1 MKNFRQTRNDLSML
15 SGKPSMTTFDGH
27 TLTLGGLW
35 QVAMAQSACRLAAP
49 ARQRMKQSRAL
60 VERLAAQPRAI
71 YGINTGFGPLSAS
84 RVSPKDLAQHQLN
97 LLHHLSVGQGAL
109 FSPVETRAIMA
120 ARANALARGCSGI
133 RPEVV
138 DLLIAAL
145 NCGILPEIP
154 CEGSVGASGDLA
166 PLAHM
171 SRLLVGLGRARDGGK
186 RLSAVQA
193 LRRHRLEPVTLQ
205 CKEGLALVNGT
216 SVMTALAALAAKEAA
231 DLLSWSE
238 LLTACLFQAL
248 WAEPEVLCAQAHQ
261 ARGFRGQFAVAGRI
275 ARHLRTHPR
284 YEREIAR
291 HQWGSHAKPVEP
303 GVEIQDPYSVR
314 CAPQV
319 LGAIQEALWHVEY
332 VVTRELNASTD
343 NPLVFAETG
352 SVIHCG
358 NFYGQQIAMACD
370 YLRLGL
376 AKLALLLERQLERL
390 VNWRYSLG
398 LPPML
403 TGSNNPGLNS
413 GFMGCQLLA
422 TSLAAECRILTT
434 PASVQTIPTNANN
447 QDVVSMGCIA
457 ARMTREML
465 PKVWKITAIQAL
477 ALAQAAD
484 LRGGDVMG
492 GDFRKLHGLVRAVS
506 PKLTADRPLFE
517 EIAAMTAR
525 LQTDAAQRPLL
536 PPRPPAP
543 TGRGAR

>member
-1 MKNFRQTRNDLSML
+1 
-15 SGKPSMTTFDGH
+15 MTTLDGH
-27 TLTLGGLW
+27 TLSIAGLW
-35 QVAMAQSACRLAAP
+35 QVAAAQGACQLAAS
-49 ARQRMKQSRAL
+49 ARRRMTQSRAL
-60 VERLAAQPRAI
+60 VDKLAAEPRAI
-71 YGINTGFGPLSAS
+71 YGINTGFGPLSGT
-84 RVSPKDLAQHQLN
+84 RVTPDDLAQHQLN
-97 LLHHLSVGQGAL
+97 LLHHLSVGQGPL

-120 ARANALARGCSGI
+120 ARANALARGYSGI
-133 RPEVV
+133 RPAVV
-138 DLLIAAL
+138 DVLVAAL
-145 NCGILPEIP
+145 NHDLLPEIP

-171 SRLLVGLGRARDGGK
+171 SRLLVGLGHARVGGK
-186 RLSAVQA
+186 RLRAGEA
-193 LRRHRLEPVTLQ
+193 LKRHRLRPVTLQ

-216 SVMTALAALAAKEAA
+216 SVMTALAALAVQETAA
-231 DLLSWSE
+231 LLSWSE
-238 LLTACLFQAL
+238 LLTACLFQVL
-248 WAEPEVLCAQAHQ
+248 WAAPEVLCDQVHK
-261 ARGFRGQFAVAGRI
+261 ARGFRGQFAVAERI

-284 YEREIAR
+284 YEREIAE

-319 LGAIQEALWHVEY
+319 LGAIQEALWHIEY

-343 NPLVFAETG
+343 NPLVFPDTA

-376 AKLALLLERQLERL
+376 AKLGLLLERQLERL
-390 VNWRYSLG
+390 VNWRSSLG

-422 TSLAAECRILTT
+422 TSLAAECRILCT

-465 PKVWKITAIQAL
+465 PKVWKLTALQAL

-484 LRGGDVMG
+484 LRGAQIMG
-492 GDFRKLHGLVRAVS
+492 GDFRKLHRLVRRIS
-506 PKLTADRPLFE
+506 PRLTNDRPLFE
-517 EIAAMTAR
+517 EIAALTAR
-525 LQTDAAQRPLL
+525 LQTEAAQRLLL
-536 PPRPPAP
+536 PRPAAP
-543 TGRGAR
+543 DLRRTRW

>member
-1 MKNFRQTRNDLSML
+1 MI
-15 SGKPSMTTFDGH
+15 TFDGH
-27 TLTLGGLW
+27 ELTVGKLW
-35 QVAMAQSACRLAAP
+35 EAAMAQTPCRLAAW
-49 ARQRMKQSRAL
+49 ARRRMKQSRAL
-60 VERLAAQPRAI
+60 VDKLALEPRAI
-71 YGINTGFGPLSAS
+71 YGINTGFGPLSAT
-84 RVSPKDLAQHQLN
+84 RVAPEDLAQHQLN
-97 LLHHLSVGQGAL
+97 LLHHLSVGQGPL

-120 ARANALARGCSGI
+120 ARANALARGYSGI

-138 DLLIAAL
+138 DLLVAVL
-145 NCGILPEIP
+145 NRDILPEIP

-171 SRLLVGLGRARDGGK
+171 SRLLVGLGHARVAGK
-186 RLSAVQA
+186 RLTARAA
-193 LRRHRLEPVTLQ
+193 LKGHRLRPATLQ

-216 SVMTALAALAAKEAA
+216 SVMTALAALAVHETTA
-231 DLLSWSE
+231 LLSWAE
-238 LLTACLFQAL
+238 LLTACLFQVL
-248 WAEPEVLCAQAHQ
+248 WAAPEVLRGQAHK
-261 ARGFRGQFAVAGRI
+261 ARGFRGQFAAAERI
-275 ARHLRTHPR
+275 ARHLRTHPH
-284 YEREIAR
+284 YDREIAE
-291 HQWGSHAKPVEP
+291 HQWGSHAKPAEP

-343 NPLVFAETG
+343 NPLVFPDTA

-376 AKLALLLERQLERL
+376 AKLGLLLERQLERL

-403 TGSNNPGLNS
+403 TGSSNPGLNS

-465 PKVWKITAIQAL
+465 PKVWKLTAIQSL

-484 LRGGDVMG
+484 LRGAKIMG
-492 GDFRKLHGLVRAVS
+492 GDFRKLHRLVRQLS
-506 PKLTADRPLFE
+506 PQLTTDRPLFE
-517 EIAAMTAR
+517 DIAALTAT
-525 LQTDAAQRPLL
+525 LQTDAAQRLL
-536 PPRPPAP
+536 PPGPPAP
-543 TGRGAR
+543 GGRRTRG

>member
-1 MKNFRQTRNDLSML
+1 VDK
-15 SGKPSMTTFDGH
+15 
-27 TLTLGGLW
+27 
-35 QVAMAQSACRLAAP
+35 LA
-49 ARQRMKQSRAL
+49 L
-60 VERLAAQPRAI
+60 EPRAI
-71 YGINTGFGPLSAS
+71 YGINTGFGPLSAT
-84 RVSPKDLAQHQLN
+84 RVAPEDLAQHQLN
-97 LLHHLSVGQGAL
+97 LLHHLSVGQGPL

-120 ARANALARGCSGI
+120 ARANALARGYSGI

-138 DLLIAAL
+138 DLLVAVL
-145 NCGILPEIP
+145 NRDILPEIP

-171 SRLLVGLGRARDGGK
+171 SRLLVGLGHARVAGK
-186 RLSAVQA
+186 RLTARAA
-193 LRRHRLEPVTLQ
+193 LKGHRLRPATLQ

-216 SVMTALAALAAKEAA
+216 SVMTALAALAVHETTA
-231 DLLSWSE
+231 LLSWAE
-238 LLTACLFQAL
+238 LLTACLFQVL
-248 WAEPEVLCAQAHQ
+248 WAAPEVLRGQAHK
-261 ARGFRGQFAVAGRI
+261 ARGFRGQFAAAERI
-275 ARHLRTHPR
+275 ARHLRTHPH
-284 YEREIAR
+284 YDREIAE
-291 HQWGSHAKPVEP
+291 HQWGSHAKPAEP

-343 NPLVFAETG
+343 NPLVFPDTA

-376 AKLALLLERQLERL
+376 AKLGLLLERQLERL

-403 TGSNNPGLNS
+403 TGSSNPGLNS

-465 PKVWKITAIQAL
+465 PKVWKLTAIQSL

-484 LRGGDVMG
+484 LRGAKIMG
-492 GDFRKLHGLVRAVS
+492 GDFRKLHRLVRQLS
-506 PKLTADRPLFE
+506 PQLTTDRPLFE
-517 EIAAMTAR
+517 DIAALTAT
-525 LQTDAAQRPLL
+525 LQTDAAQRLL
-536 PPRPPAP
+536 PPGPPAP
-543 TGRGAR
+543 GGRRTRG